1 MLVTL
6 LSLLGAS
13 IWSLLASVMM
23 VMSFIYYC
31 RQYQWLK
38 SNNAIINID
47 RNKEG
52 KWTLRQ
58 KLGVQDKELILT
70 SCLVTQQ
77 VVILNFKS
85 WTVWGGKS
93 ITIMSDSVDAEY
105 FRQCRVYCR
114 EAKTFQK

>member
-1 MLVTL
+1 MLATI

-13 IWSLLASVMM
+13 IWSLLTIMMM
-23 VMSFIYYC
+23 VTSFIYYC

-38 SNNAIINID
+38 NNRTIINID
-47 RNKEG
+47 RNKGG
-52 KWTLRQ
+52 KWTLHQ
-58 KLGVQDKELILT
+58 KDCVHGDDLILT
-70 SCLVTQQ
+70 SCFVTQK
-77 VVILNFKS
+77 VVILNFNNGKL
-85 WTVWGGKS
+85 WGSKS